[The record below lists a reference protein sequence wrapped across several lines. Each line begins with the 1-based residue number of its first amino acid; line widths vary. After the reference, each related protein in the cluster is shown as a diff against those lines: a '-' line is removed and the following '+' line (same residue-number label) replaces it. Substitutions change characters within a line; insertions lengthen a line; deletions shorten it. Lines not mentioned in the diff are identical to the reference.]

1 MDRKKPRL
9 KLEIIIFHYEFLFF
23 TICISVLRRNFV
35 FLKPPASKG
44 DTVHSS
50 ENVNEKVKLQI
61 EESPIFLLVHI
72 PHRTHDLVTLNVTCL
87 VRKKVFLGF
96 TLDPSLRRFHLK
108 DESLAL
114 CLARTNAFCSIFLDY
129 SVNV

>member
-1 MDRKKPRL
+1 MNSF
-9 KLEIIIFHYEFLFF
+9 FHNLY
-23 TICISVLRRNFV
+23 LRPSQKFR

-72 PHRTHDLVTLNVTCL
+72 PHRTHDLV
-87 VRKKVFLGF
+87 RSHHK
-96 TLDPSLRRFHLK
+96 SL
-108 DESLAL
+108 
-114 CLARTNAFCSIFLDY
+114 
-129 SVNV
+129 